1 MTFNIPTN
9 ELIIFIFIAQDIPAG
24 ENEYLVEKLAP
35 KTEYKISLKMRNA
48 YGEGPAA
55 VTIVS
60 TTEQPFRPEH
70 EELKLILVSEHKI
83 LLQGSNYFYD
93 TPNIIYNSTEAI
105 VGVSTH
111 VSKKLLFIADESQK
125 IYK

>member
-1 MTFNIPTN
+1 MLQIV
-9 ELIIFIFIAQDIPAG
+9 QDIPAG
-24 ENEYLVEKLAP
+24 EKEYLVEKLSP

-55 VTIVS
+55 ISIVS

-70 EELKLILVSEHKI
+70 EELKLILVSDHKI

-93 TPNIIYNSTEAI
+93 TPNFIYNSTEVI
-105 VGVSTH
+105 VGVAIH
-111 VSKKLLFIADESQK
+111 VSKKLLFIADESQN

>member
-1 MTFNIPTN
+1 M
-9 ELIIFIFIAQDIPAG
+9 QDIPAG
-24 ENEYLVEKLAP
+24 EKEYLVEKLSP
-35 KTEYKISLKMRNA
+35 KTEYKISLKMRNS
-48 YGEGPAA
+48 YGVGPAA
-55 VTIVS
+55 LTVVS

-70 EELKLILVSEHKI
+70 EELKLILVSNHNI

-93 TPNIIYNSTEAI
+93 TPSFIYNSTEAI
-105 VGVSTH
+105 VSVAIH